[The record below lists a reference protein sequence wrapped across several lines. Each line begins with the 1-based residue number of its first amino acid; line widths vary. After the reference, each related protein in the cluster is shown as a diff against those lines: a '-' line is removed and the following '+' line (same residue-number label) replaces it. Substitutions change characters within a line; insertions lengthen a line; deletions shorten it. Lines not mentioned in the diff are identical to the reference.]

1 VSTLAKEN
9 AATNRTEL
17 QAKDIINNIQL
28 GLYIYHLEDID
39 DREGR
44 TLRLVSAN
52 QATAEMTGVPVGD
65 VMGKTIDEN
74 FPGLREKGLPQIFA
88 EVVRSG
94 QPQILPDV
102 HYSDDRIVQSVYATK
117 LFPLP
122 NQHVGVSFENITER
136 KLAEAQKRKDQEL
149 FRDVSTLA
157 HIGSWE
163 VDIETMATAF
173 TEEVFKLYE
182 IPIGTPPAVEEGILY
197 YAPEARPIITAA
209 VERAIGEGIPY
220 DLELPFITAKGN
232 ARWVRTVGKADFVDG
247 KATRLYGVIQD
258 ITERKQAEIVV
269 RESEADYRALFENM
283 NNGFA
288 LHKMVFD
295 DQGKPVD
302 FIFLTVNELFEEH
315 TTLKREDIIG
325 KRVTEILPGI
335 ENAKPDWI
343 GLYGQLVTSGENFS
357 FEHYTQA
364 TQRWS
369 TVTAYRPKEGH
380 FAVVFTDITE
390 RKRAEDALRES
401 ETRLHSI
408 IATVPDIIYR
418 LDPSGKIT
426 FISSTVQEYGYLP
439 EDLAGQ
445 HIVELAHPAM
455 RENAQ
460 FGLCERRT
468 GDRRTQSFEVR
479 LLTKEQFLAPAD
491 IDSVSLDEAPMFL
504 VEAEGL
510 YARVEGEAAQF
521 LGTQGIARD
530 ITERKKLE
538 EARALSLSLRRVRHE
553 ISQMEGEE
561 YWLDV
566 VQALDEELRRW
577 IPYSACGINLIDF
590 AENTRMTYGIA
601 NGEGVRQREVKHI
614 GPVFHCALKEKKTIY
629 RPTRIEIEK
638 WQSKAAEHVNS
649 VVDVPFTGGT
659 LAVNSTKENAFD
671 ERHIRILE
679 QFSVVVGDGV
689 VRLGDLIKVAEQE
702 KQLRQIQKMEAVG
715 QLTAGLAHNFNNL
728 LQPIMM
734 GLQLGKME
742 ASEQMRPF
750 LEDSYIAAERARD
763 MIKQMMALSRQSS
776 SGKSAL
782 LPVQLSDILAETI
795 DLCQK
800 TMDRRIEVRTHFN
813 KDTPRVLGE
822 ANQLEQVFLNLLL
835 NARDAVQSVEWPA
848 IIDVA
853 LDVLKVDGAVG
864 DFVGKRSGDYV
875 CVEVSDNGI
884 GMDSKTQSRVFEPF
898 FTTKEVGQ
906 GTGLGLAMAFGIIQQ
921 HEGWIQ
927 CRSEIGSGT
936 TFAVYF
942 PVTTEV
948 ETASLPV
955 DAQGLARGNETIL
968 AVEDEDSIREVIR
981 FIFERQGYE
990 VITAEDGQQGL
1001 ELFKRDQGRIDLV
1014 LLDLSL
1020 PRLSG
1025 QEVLAQIRGLVPSMR
1040 VLIMTGLRVDV
1051 ADCKGA
1057 LGLVEKPFEVED
1069 LLQMVRSAL
1078 DGDLQIMPSR

>member
-1 VSTLAKEN
+1 MAKEN

-74 FPGLREKGLPQIFA
+74 FPGLREKGLPQRFA
-88 EVVRSG
+88 EVVSSG

-325 KRVTEILPGI
+325 KRVTEILPM

-369 TVTAYRPKEGH
+369 TVTA
-380 FAVVFTDITE
+380 
-390 RKRAEDALRES
+390 
-401 ETRLHSI
+401 
-408 IATVPDIIYR
+408 
-418 LDPSGKIT
+418 
-426 FISSTVQEYGYLP
+426 
-439 EDLAGQ
+439 
-445 HIVELAHPAM
+445 
-455 RENAQ
+455 
-460 FGLCERRT
+460 
-468 GDRRTQSFEVR
+468 
-479 LLTKEQFLAPAD
+479 
-491 IDSVSLDEAPMFL
+491 
-504 VEAEGL
+504 
-510 YARVEGEAAQF
+510 
-521 LGTQGIARD
+521 
-530 ITERKKLE
+530 
-538 EARALSLSLRRVRHE
+538 
-553 ISQMEGEE
+553 
-561 YWLDV
+561 
-566 VQALDEELRRW
+566 
-577 IPYSACGINLIDF
+577 
-590 AENTRMTYGIA
+590 
-601 NGEGVRQREVKHI
+601 
-614 GPVFHCALKEKKTIY
+614 
-629 RPTRIEIEK
+629 
-638 WQSKAAEHVNS
+638 
-649 VVDVPFTGGT
+649 
-659 LAVNSTKENAFD
+659 
-671 ERHIRILE
+671 
-679 QFSVVVGDGV
+679 
-689 VRLGDLIKVAEQE
+689 
-702 KQLRQIQKMEAVG
+702 
-715 QLTAGLAHNFNNL
+715 
-728 LQPIMM
+728 
-734 GLQLGKME
+734 
-742 ASEQMRPF
+742 
-750 LEDSYIAAERARD
+750 
-763 MIKQMMALSRQSS
+763 
-776 SGKSAL
+776 
-782 LPVQLSDILAETI
+782 
-795 DLCQK
+795 
-800 TMDRRIEVRTHFN
+800 
-813 KDTPRVLGE
+813 
-822 ANQLEQVFLNLLL
+822 
-835 NARDAVQSVEWPA
+835 
-848 IIDVA
+848 
-853 LDVLKVDGAVG
+853 
-864 DFVGKRSGDYV
+864 
-875 CVEVSDNGI
+875 
-884 GMDSKTQSRVFEPF
+884 
-898 FTTKEVGQ
+898 
-906 GTGLGLAMAFGIIQQ
+906 
-921 HEGWIQ
+921 
-927 CRSEIGSGT
+927 
-936 TFAVYF
+936 
-942 PVTTEV
+942 
-948 ETASLPV
+948 
-955 DAQGLARGNETIL
+955 
-968 AVEDEDSIREVIR
+968 
-981 FIFERQGYE
+981 
-990 VITAEDGQQGL
+990 
-1001 ELFKRDQGRIDLV
+1001 
-1014 LLDLSL
+1014 
-1020 PRLSG
+1020 
-1025 QEVLAQIRGLVPSMR
+1025 
-1040 VLIMTGLRVDV
+1040 
-1051 ADCKGA
+1051 
-1057 LGLVEKPFEVED
+1057 
-1069 LLQMVRSAL
+1069 
-1078 DGDLQIMPSR
+1078 

>member
-1 VSTLAKEN
+1 MAKEN
-9 AATNRTEL
+9 AATDRTEL
-17 QAKDIINNIQL
+17 QAIDIINNIQM

-39 DREGR
+39 DDEGR

-65 VMGKTIDEN
+65 VVGKTIDEN

-136 KLAEAQKRKDQEL
+136 KLAEAQKKKDEEL
-149 FRDVSTLA
+149 FRDVATLA

-163 VDIETMATAF
+163 VDIATMATTF

-232 ARWVRTVGKADFVDG
+232 ARWVRTVAKADFVDG

-258 ITERKQAEIVV
+258 ITERK
-269 RESEADYRALFENM
+269 
-283 NNGFA
+283 
-288 LHKMVFD
+288 
-295 DQGKPVD
+295 
-302 FIFLTVNELFEEH
+302 
-315 TTLKREDIIG
+315 
-325 KRVTEILPGI
+325 
-335 ENAKPDWI
+335 
-343 GLYGQLVTSGENFS
+343 
-357 FEHYTQA
+357 
-364 TQRWS
+364 
-369 TVTAYRPKEGH
+369 
-380 FAVVFTDITE
+380 
-390 RKRAEDALRES
+390 RAEDALHES
-401 ETRLHSI
+401 ESRLHSI
-408 IATVPDIIYR
+408 IEAVPDIIYR
-418 LDPSGKIT
+418 LDPSGRIT
-426 FISSTVQEYGYLP
+426 FISSAVQEYGYLSG
-439 EDLAGQ
+439 DLVGQ
-445 HIVELAHPAM
+445 HIVDLAHPEM

-479 LLTKEQFLAPAD
+479 LLTKDQLLAPVD
-491 IDSVSLDEAPMFL
+491 LGSVSLVEAPVFL

-510 YARVEGEAAQF
+510 YAKVEGEAPQF

-538 EARALSLSLRRVRHE
+538 EARALSLSLRRLRHE
-553 ISQMEGEE
+553 ISQMKGEE
-561 YWLDV
+561 DWLDI
-566 VQALDEELRRW
+566 VQALDGELHRW
-577 IPYSACGINLIDF
+577 IPYYACGINIIDL
-590 AENTRMTYGIA
+590 AKNTRMIYAVTNREA
-601 NGEGVRQREVKHI
+601 VRKYEEKHI
-614 GPVFHCALKEKKTIY
+614 APVLRYALEEKKAVY

-638 WQSKAAEHVNS
+638 WGNGAGDKLNS
-649 VVDVPFTGGT
+649 AVDVPFTGGT
-659 LAVNSTKENAFD
+659 LVVNSTEENSFD
-671 ERHIRILE
+671 EQHIRILE
-679 QFSVVVGDGV
+679 QFSVVVADGV
-689 VRLGDLIKVAEQE
+689 VRLGDLMKVKEQE

-742 ASEQMRPF
+742 VSEQMRPF

-763 MIKQMMALSRQSS
+763 MIKQMMTLSRQSS
-776 SGKSAL
+776 SQKSAF
-782 LPVQLSDILAETI
+782 LPLQLSDILAETI

-800 TMDRRIEVRTHFN
+800 AMDRRIEIRTHFN
-813 KDTPRVLGE
+813 KDIPRVLGD
-822 ANQLEQVFLNLLL
+822 ANQLAQVFLNLFL
-835 NARDAVQSVEWPA
+835 NARDAVQSVEGAA
-848 IIDVA
+848 IIEVD
-853 LDVLKVDGAVG
+853 LDVLKVDGDAG
-864 DFVGKRSGDYV
+864 DFVGKRPGDYV
-875 CVEVSDNGI
+875 RVEVSDNGV
-884 GMDSKTQSRVFEPF
+884 GMDLTTQDRVFEPF

-906 GTGLGLAMAFGIIQQ
+906 GTGLGLATAFGIIQQ

-927 CRSEIGSGT
+927 CRSEMGLGA

-942 PVTTEV
+942 PVTEEV
-948 ETASLPV
+948 VTTSSLAE
-955 DAQGLARGNETIL
+955 AQDLAHGNETIL
-968 AVEDEDSIREVIR
+968 VVEDEDPIREVIR

-990 VITAEDGQQGL
+990 VLLAEDGQQAL
-1001 ELFKRDQGRIDLV
+1001 ELFECHRDIVGLV

-1020 PRLSG
+1020 PRRSG
-1025 QEVLAQIRGLVPSMR
+1025 QEVLAQIHGLMPSMR
-1040 VLIMTGLRVDV
+1040 VLIMTGLGVDLV
-1051 ADCKGA
+1051 DCKGA

-1078 DGDLQIMPSR
+1078 DGDLQIMTGC